1 MQLANYT
8 YTNSWSSDLNSVLD
22 SPQTLIIVFGSSKME
37 SIKKPLKELI
47 ETFPLA
53 TVIGASTAGEIFQD
67 ELLENALVVSVM
79 HFDNTS
85 IRLVSHAVTAPEDSF
100 EKGSAIAKTLSEDD
114 LKSIFILSDG
124 LNVNGSQLTKGISDV
139 LPEGVIVTGGLAGDD
154 DRFEQT
160 WVIVE
165 GKPQANY
172 ITAVG
177 LYGEHIHIG
186 HGSKG
191 GWDRLGMARKVTRSH
206 NNVLYELDGQP
217 ALDIYKRYLGE
228 KADGLPATGLLFP
241 LELQE
246 NGSEEESKVR
256 TILAINEEENSIT
269 FAGDIPEESQV
280 TLMKANF
287 DRLIDGASEAAEMVL
302 LESYSDEPLLSIAIS
317 CVGRRLVLKQRT
329 EDELEVTLESLPSQT
344 KQIGFYSYGEIS
356 PLATGSCDLHNQTMT
371 LTLIWES
378 DAPTA

>member
-8 YTNSWSSDLNSVLD
+8 YSNSWNTPLDGSLD
-22 SPQTLIIVFGSSKME
+22 SLQTLIIVFGSSNVDTV
-37 SIKKPLKELI
+37 KKPLEELI
-47 ETFPLA
+47 RSFPLA
-53 TVIGASTAGEIFQD
+53 TLIGASSAGEIFQD
-67 ELLENALVVSVM
+67 ELLEDALVASVIC
-79 HFDNTS
+79 FNNTS
-85 IRLVSHAVTAPEDSF
+85 IRLVTQSVTASENSF
-100 EKGSAIAKTLSEDD
+100 ANGEQIAQILLEEG
-114 LKSIFILSDG
+114 LKSIFVLSDG
-124 LNVNGSQLTKGISDV
+124 LNVNGSQLTKGINAV
-139 LPEGVIVTGGLAGDD
+139 LPQDIIVTGGLAGDD

-160 WVIVE
+160 WIIVD

-191 GWDRLGMARKVTRSH
+191 GWDRLGMARKVTHSH
-206 NNVLYELDGQP
+206 DNVLYELDGQP

-241 LELQE
+241 LELKE
-246 NGSEEESKVR
+246 KDSVEESKVR
-256 TILAINEEENSIT
+256 TILAVNEKDQSIT

-287 DRLIDGASEAAEMVL
+287 DRLIDGASEAAEMVM
-302 LESYSDEPLLSIAIS
+302 LEEYRDEPLLSIAIS

-329 EDELEVTLESLPSQT
+329 EDELEVILESLPSQT

-356 PLATGSCDLHNQTMT
+356 PLTTGSCDLHNQTMT